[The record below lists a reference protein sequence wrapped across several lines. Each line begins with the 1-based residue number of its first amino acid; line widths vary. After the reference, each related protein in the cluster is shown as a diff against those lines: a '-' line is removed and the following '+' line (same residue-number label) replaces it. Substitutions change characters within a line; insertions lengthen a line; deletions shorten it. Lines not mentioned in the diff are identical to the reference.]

1 MCLSFGTPT
10 ICCGVVR
17 SAGNG
22 GLEFSWYLAQ
32 MMSSHPQGAL
42 TGQSSRAD
50 ADHVLMCSLL
60 CHALSSCVWFRF
72 TGWEQCG
79 AAALSSH
86 QAGVQEIN
94 VYYLGKK
101 EIKSQLDP

>member
-17 SAGNG
+17 SAENG

-60 CHALSSCVWFRF
+60 CRALSSCVVTGRLAKDAFCISNYTASWFKIF
-72 TGWEQCG
+72 TD
-79 AAALSSH
+79 L
-86 QAGVQEIN
+86 
-94 VYYLGKK
+94 
-101 EIKSQLDP
+101 